1 MGLNIDFILWTL
13 QIFCIAVLIPFLLL
27 EMEDVFT
34 VLFEFCRVSDST
46 QQSILGS
53 LDVDRLGDS
62 CQDNIRKNLVVSLAQ
77 VML

>member
-13 QIFCIAVLIPFLLL
+13 QIFCIAVLIPFLLP
-27 EMEDVFT
+27 EKEDVFT

-46 QQSILGS
+46 LQSILGS
-53 LDVDRLGDS
+53 LDVDRLCDS
-62 CQDNIRKNLVVSLAQ
+62 CQDNIRKNVVVSLAQ